1 MQARNRSF
9 DGRFAAPGKAISAKA
24 AHEAKQLELTARKTD
39 SSDKGGTV
47 QLHRLFQA
55 YLEHL
60 ERKGR
65 DSKTISRNRCSLERL
80 NGWLDELGIDPTEA
94 TEVVLEEYIAWLS
107 SEFAETTASR
117 ETAHVKA
124 AFRYAV
130 RLGMLERNPAADIE
144 PPQVAEIEPEVY
156 SNEQL
161 RRMRA
166 AVSTDL
172 EEVIFYGLA
181 YGGLR
186 RHELVALTWEA
197 VAFEG
202 QFLTVR
208 GKGGKL
214 RRVPLHPT
222 FAEVL
227 AIRLRRYPGAE
238 KVLGRGGS
246 LRNVNAALARLLE
259 RAGVD
264 GGNRPAH
271 RFRKTV
277 ATVLYEEGVQTD
289 TIDRIMGWSPSSI
302 RSKYYTRI
310 GDRSLYDAILKLY
323 ESDRIERAPLRVVA
337 GEANTSAPI
346 SDTLGAV
353 HAR

>member
-1 MQARNRSF
+1 VQTRKRSS
-9 DGRFAAPGKAISAKA
+9 DGRFAAPGKAISAEA
-24 AHEAKQLELTARKTD
+24 AHAAKQRELAARQTD
-39 SSDKGGTV
+39 SPHKGGSV
-47 QLHRLFQA
+47 QLHPVFQA
-55 YLEHL
+55 YVAHL

-65 DSKTISRNRCSLERL
+65 DEKTTSRNRCSLARL
-80 NGWLDELGIDPTEA
+80 SIWLADLGLDPNHA
-94 TEVVLEEYIAWLS
+94 TEVVLEEYVAWLS
-107 SEFAETTASR
+107 AACAETTANR
-117 ETAHVKA
+117 EIAHVKA
-124 AFRYAV
+124 AFRYGV
-130 RLGMLERNPAADIE
+130 RLGMLEANPAADIE
-144 PPQVAEIEPEVY
+144 APKIAEIEPEVY

-161 RRMRA
+161 RRIRVA
-166 AVSTDL
+166 ISSDL
-172 EEVIFYGLA
+172 EEIVFYGLA
-181 YGGLR
+181 YAGLR
-186 RHELVALTWEA
+186 RHELVELTWDA

-246 LRNVNAALARLLE
+246 LRNVNAVLARLLE

-302 RSKYYTRI
+302 RSRYYTRI

-323 ESDRIERAPLRVVA
+323 ASDPIERAPLRLVG
-337 GEANTSAPI
+337 GEANASAPI
-346 SDTLGAV
+346 FDTLGAV
-353 HAR
+353 GAR